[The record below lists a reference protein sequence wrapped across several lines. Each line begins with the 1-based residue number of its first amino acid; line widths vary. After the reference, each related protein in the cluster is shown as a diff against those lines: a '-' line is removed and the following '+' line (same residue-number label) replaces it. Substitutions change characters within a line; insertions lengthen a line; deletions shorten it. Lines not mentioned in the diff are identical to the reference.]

1 MSVGSTERSRAA
13 QEKGGG
19 RTCAWV
25 FMLGHGGGIVSGD
38 RMRMRVD
45 AREES
50 TAIITTQ
57 ASSKIFQSIH
67 GKVSRQGMVAKVE
80 HGALLAIIVDPVVPY
95 ARSRYIQR
103 QKFFIAGKREGKKAG
118 SLLLIDWFTSGRHA
132 CGEVWEADY
141 LETHNDVFVDGQ
153 LLVHD
158 AIVLDKED
166 KSGLT
171 VMERMLPFNCYA
183 NVILLGP
190 RLASIS
196 SRILSVRDAEEEGK
210 GLEEE
215 ERAEERAEEE
225 EQEEEEEGN
234 EAAGRLR
241 AGAGGLGTH
250 GEGLHI
256 RAAAEDKDELPG
268 AAGGG
273 ARRASKLGEDGVFLR
288 VAGRGYMDVEGFL
301 RHELDGLVEEC
312 GEELWKR
319 KYSYH

>member
-1 MSVGSTERSRAA
+1 MRKFGLEDGDGVLEFELVRGETCATRRQARYPLKLMSVGSTERSRAA

-196 SRILSVRDAEEEGK
+196 SRILSDVSEREQEVLERTGK
-210 GLEEE
+210 GQREE
-215 ERAEERAEEE
+215 ERD
-225 EQEEEEEGN
+225 GWD
-234 EAAGRLR
+234 
-241 AGAGGLGTH
+241 GL
-250 GEGLHI
+250 
-256 RAAAEDKDELPG
+256 ACS
-268 AAGGG
+268 
-273 ARRASKLGEDGVFLR
+273 ASKLGEDGVFLR